1 MLKGTKPRR
10 LVTGS
15 HEKVHAYGFMSES
28 GKRMFLIRDELNGK
42 EVIKVLS
49 RFLCKFRR
57 AILVLD
63 KASWH
68 KKSKKVQAYL
78 RKNRRRLKIIW
89 FPTGCPEMNPVEEC
103 WRQAKGEVNGGK
115 IHKSLKAMRRELRN
129 FLRYADFRQAMRKY
143 LSL

>member
-15 HEKVHAYGFMSES
+15 HEKGHAYGFMSES

-49 RFLCKFRR
+49 IFLWKFKR

-68 KKSKKVQAYL
+68 KKSKKVEAYL
-78 RKNRRRLKIIW
+78 KKNRRRLKIIW
-89 FPTGCPEMNPVEEC
+89 LPTGCPEMNPVEEC
-103 WRQAKGEVNGGK
+103 WRQAKKEVNGGR
-115 IHKSLKAMRRELRN
+115 IHKNLKTMKRELRK
-129 FLRYADFRQAMRKY
+129 FLRYTNFTQDMRKY
-143 LSL
+143 LGL